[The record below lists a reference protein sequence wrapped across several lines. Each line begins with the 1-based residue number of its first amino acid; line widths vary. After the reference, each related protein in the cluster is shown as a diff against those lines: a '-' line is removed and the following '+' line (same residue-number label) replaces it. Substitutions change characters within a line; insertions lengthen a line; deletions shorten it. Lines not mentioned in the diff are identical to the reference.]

1 MTVEKDVFKARL
13 AVKGYMQDSTGIEL
27 FSPVVRYETIRVA
40 LAIASA
46 LSLKMSKFDVKTAF
60 LNGELNEKVYM
71 DQPEGFPDGSSRVCL
86 LKKSL
91 YGLKQAPR
99 CWGRRI

>member
-60 LNGELNEKVYM
+60 LINQRGFLMEVAESVY
-71 DQPEGFPDGSSRVCL
+71 
-86 LKKSL
+86 
-91 YGLKQAPR
+91 
-99 CWGRRI
+99 